1 MSLWA
6 FLCAWGNLP
15 FGVAFGIAV
24 VFAALSWSGAL
35 SVFAGGGD
43 ADESD
48 GDADGDEADAG
59 EGDDADDESDESDDE
74 ADDRGIL
81 ALALAP
87 LGKGKLPWS
96 LLWQSFAVVFAVTG
110 YAANARYLREE
121 VVPLRSLLW
130 TLPLSLLVAYACVAL
145 LARVLGPVFSS
156 ESAEATSRKD
166 LVGELGVVISTR
178 VTAEFGEVRFRDK
191 SGHDVRLVCALDHGS
206 RVPREGEQVLV
217 VGLDP
222 KSDRVLVAPLEED
235 PDEPVTSPV
244 TRREGSKK
252 SA

>member
-24 VFAALSWSGAL
+24 VFATLSWSGAL
-35 SVFAGGGD
+35 SVLAGGGD
-43 ADESD
+43 ADDGE
-48 GDADGDEADAG
+48 GDADGE
-59 EGDDADDESDESDDE
+59 EGDADVGDDSDDESDDSDDE
-74 ADDRGIL
+74 GDARGVF

-96 LLWQSFAVVFAVTG
+96 LLWQSFAVIFAVTG
-110 YAANARYLREE
+110 YAANARYLREAT
-121 VVPLRSLLW
+121 VPLRSLLW
-130 TLPLSLLVAYACVAL
+130 TVPLALLVAYACVAL

-156 ESAEATSRKD
+156 DADLATSRKD

-206 RVPREGEQVLV
+206 RVPLEGEQVVV
-217 VGLDP
+217 VGLDTER
-222 KSDRVLVAPLEED
+222 DRVLVAPLEDD
-235 PDEPVTSPV
+235 PDVPMASPV
-244 TRREGSKK
+244 TRREGAKK

>member
-35 SVFAGGGD
+35 SVLSGGGD
-43 ADESD
+43 AEESD
-48 GDADGDEADAG
+48 GDADGDEADAD
-59 EGDDADDESDESDDE
+59 EGDDSDDESDDADDEG
-74 ADDRGIL
+74 ADRGVF

-96 LLWQSFAVVFAVTG
+96 LLWQSFAVIFAVTG
-110 YAANARYLREE
+110 YAANVRYLREAS
-121 VVPLRSLLW
+121 VPLRSLLW
-130 TLPLSLLVAYACVAL
+130 TVPLALLVAYACVAL
-145 LARVLGPVFSS
+145 LARLLGPVFSS
-156 ESAEATSRKD
+156 EADLATSRKD

-191 SGHDVRLVCALDHGS
+191 TGHDVRIVCALDHGS
-206 RVPREGEQVLV
+206 RVPREGEQVVV

-222 KSDRVLVAPLEED
+222 RSGRVLVAPLEDD
-235 PDEPVTSPV
+235 PDEPVTPPV
-244 TRREGSKK
+244 TRREGTKK

>member
-1 MSLWA
+1 MSLWS

-35 SVFAGGGD
+35 SVLAGGGD
-43 ADESD
+43 SDE
-48 GDADGDEADAG
+48 ADGDET
-59 EGDDADDESDESDDE
+59 DADEADDSDDSDDESDDE
-74 ADDRGIL
+74 GDDRGVF

-96 LLWQSFAVVFAVTG
+96 LLWQSFAVIFAVTG
-110 YAANARYLREE
+110 YAANARYLREAT
-121 VVPLRSLLW
+121 VPLRSLFW
-130 TLPLSLLVAYACVAL
+130 TVPLALLVAYACVAL
-145 LARVLGPVFSS
+145 LARLLGPVFSS
-156 ESAEATSRKD
+156 DADLATSRKD

-206 RVPREGEQVLV
+206 RVPHEGEHVVV

-222 KSDRVLVAPLEED
+222 HRDRVLVAPLEDD
-235 PDEPVTSPV
+235 PDEPMTPPV
-244 TRREGSKK
+244 TRREGAKK

>member
-1 MSLWA
+1 MSLWS

-35 SVFAGGGD
+35 SVLAGGGD

-48 GDADGDEADAG
+48 GDADGDEADG
-59 EGDDADDESDESDDE
+59 DDESDDSDEE
-74 ADDRGIL
+74 ADDRGL
-81 ALALAP
+81 FALALAP
-87 LGKGKLPWS
+87 LGKGKLPSS
-96 LLWQSFAVVFAVTG
+96 LLWQSFAVIFAVTG
-110 YAANARYLREE
+110 YAANARYLREAI
-121 VVPLRSLLW
+121 VPLRSLLW

-156 ESAEATSRKD
+156 EAAEATSRKD

-206 RVPREGEQVLV
+206 RVPREGEQVVV

-222 KSDRVLVAPLEED
+222 HRDRVLVAPLEDD
-235 PDEPVTSPV
+235 PDEPPTPPV
-244 TRREGSKK
+244 TRREGSKR